1 MQTADLHNTPT
12 PRLRRNWV
20 LETIVVAGIVG
31 FGLFVLTL
39 EGHFSFAGQ
48 PPSGVALPYE
58 LTR

>member
-1 MQTADLHNTPT
+1 MRTADLHNTAA

-31 FGLFVLTL
+31 FGLFVLAL
-39 EGHFSFAGQ
+39 EGQISFAGQ
-48 PPSGVALPYE
+48 PPAGVALPYE